1 MNEETAVMTAA
12 HEKAVEL
19 HAEIM
24 EHKNAAANALYEMC
38 VCLKKMR
45 DEKLYTELGF
55 SDFGEYAEKK
65 CGIQQRWAY
74 SYIRTLEKLGSDVL
88 QSNANAGITKLELL
102 THVPDLDRAEFIES
116 TDIEDI
122 SVAKLKEKIAE
133 LEKENAMKGEQL
145 SMFEKKEAEAPET
158 DAELRAKI
166 EELTAS
172 NMNMKKMVEDMN
184 HNYMSAADS
193 VEKAKAENKKL
204 REQVKELES
213 RPVDVA
219 VAEMSE
225 EEKQELIADALK
237 NAEEEKKN
245 ALKNLRNEM
254 ASAYEQNRAEITEAH
269 ERELKALREQV
280 EQAKTSTASA
290 PVAEGDATVKVKMY
304 FEEIQDM
311 MEKLLDELENI
322 EDESRVQKYKDNLF
336 KFASM
341 IMDEVN
347 GGEGEE

>member
-1 MNEETAVMTAA
+1 MNETTVTTSA

-45 DEKLYTELGF
+45 DEKLYTELGY

-102 THVPDLDRAEFIES
+102 THVPELDRAEFIENN
-116 TDIEDI
+116 DIEDI

-133 LEKENAMKGEQL
+133 LEKENAMRGEQI
-145 SMFEKKEAEAPET
+145 SMFEKKLAEAPTET
-158 DAELRAKI
+158 DADLKAQI

-172 NMNMKKMVEDMN
+172 NANMKKMVEDMN

-193 VEKAKAENKKL
+193 AEKAKAENKKL
-204 REQVKELES
+204 REQVKELEE
-213 RPVDVA
+213 RPVEVA
-219 VAEMSE
+219 VAEVSE
-225 EEKQELIADALK
+225 EDKQQIRADALK
-237 NAEEEKKN
+237 EAEIEKKE
-245 ALKNLRNEM
+245 ALKNLRAEM
-254 ASAYEQNRAEITEAH
+254 AAAYEKNVAETAEAH

-280 EQAKTSTASA
+280 EQAKAVPASA
-290 PVAEGDATVKVKMY
+290 PTAEGDAAVKVKLY
-304 FEEIQDM
+304 FDTLQDTA
-311 MEKLLDELENI
+311 ENLLDELDNI
-322 EDESRVQKYKDNLF
+322 ADEERAAKYRKNL
-336 KFASM
+336 KAFAEM
-341 IMDEVN
+341 IIEAV
-347 GGEGEE
+347 EE